1 MVSHR
6 AHGGR
11 DPAVHGPAR
20 PSALRPDQTLHAPTQ
35 DSDGTRATRRH
46 VTPRC
51 AAWPGSCTNRLG
63 DRDGGSPTTA
73 RHDRDMVSHRAHGGR
88 DPAVH
93 GPAHPSALC
102 PDQTL
107 PAPTQDSDG
116 TEATRRH
123 VTPRSAARPGSCT
136 YRLGDP
142 DGGPSTN
149 AWYDYDMAP
158 YRIQCGRD
166 PAAPPGPSRGT
177 PPRPEPSCPTENSG
191 GIPVTRPC
199 ATPRRTARTGFT
211 RTDSDLVDLPNLRIR
226 AAPGS
231 GHPTTPSLPQRTST
245 FTPTPHRR
253 FVFDNHLADLHAGP
267 HAAFGPASSQLLG
280 HEQTLVSDT
289 NSTFRSQPPF
299 F

>member
-1 MVSHR
+1 MVPHR

-11 DPAVHGPAR
+11 D
-20 PSALRPDQTLHAPTQ
+20 S
-35 DSDGTRATRRH
+35 
-46 VTPRC
+46 
-51 AAWPGSCTNRLG
+51 
-63 DRDGGSPTTA
+63 
-73 RHDRDMVSHRAHGGR
+73 

-102 PDQTL
+102 PDQPL

-116 TEATRRH
+116 TEAARRH

-142 DGGPSTN
+142 DGGPSTT
-149 AWYDYDMAP
+149 AWYDYDMAVTQ
-158 YRIQCGRD
+158 RH
-166 PAAPPGPSRGT
+166 PPGPSRGT
-177 PPRPEPSCPTENSG
+177 PPRPEPSRPTENSD

-211 RTDSDLVDLPNLRIR
+211 RTDLVDLTNLRIR
-226 AAPGS
+226 AVPGS
-231 GHPTTPSLPQRTST
+231 GHPTTPSIPQRTST

-253 FVFDNHLADLHAGP
+253 FVFDIHLADLHSGP
-267 HAAFGPASSQLLG
+267 HAAFGPTSSQLLG
-280 HEQTLVSDT
+280 HEQSLVSDS

-299 F
+299 YFDPALCHRSGPSRHKYLHVLRAANADSSDGLLNMAIIRLTGP

>member
-1 MVSHR
+1 MLPHR

-11 DPAVHGPAR
+11 D
-20 PSALRPDQTLHAPTQ
+20 S
-35 DSDGTRATRRH
+35 
-46 VTPRC
+46 
-51 AAWPGSCTNRLG
+51 
-63 DRDGGSPTTA
+63 
-73 RHDRDMVSHRAHGGR
+73 

-158 YRIQCGRD
+158 YRIHCGRD
-166 PAAPPGPSRGT
+166 PAAPP
-177 PPRPEPSCPTENSG
+177 RPVPWYP
-191 GIPVTRPC
+191 
-199 ATPRRTARTGFT
+199 AKT
-211 RTDSDLVDLPNLRIR
+211 RTVTPDGELRRHPCHSALRNAAAHGSDQLYTHRLGRSYQP
-226 AAPGS
+226 A
-231 GHPTTPSLPQRTST
+231 HPRCARQRPSHHT
-245 FTPTPHRR
+245 FHTPTDIN
-253 FVFDNHLADLHAGP
+253 VYADSP
-267 HAAFGPASSQLLG
+267 
-280 HEQTLVSDT
+280 
-289 NSTFRSQPPF
+289 PPF
-299 F
+299 RL